1 MGTDPKETKY
11 FYHKV
16 IGYKYKIS
24 NIQAA
29 LINSQLK
36 KINSI
41 KIKKK
46 FFKHIKNYFRKIF
59 SNESKFKEF
68 NTCILDVHIK
78 Y

>member
-1 MGTDPKETKY
+1 MFVINNKNIYEKFLLLSGMGTDPKETKY

-36 KINSI
+36 KLIN
-41 KIKKK
+41 
-46 FFKHIKNYFRKIF
+46 
-59 SNESKFKEF
+59 
-68 NTCILDVHIK
+68 T
-78 Y
+78 